1 MLQSS
6 LVFGGS
12 QQVLPIISTVSAGLW
27 GGGGGG
33 GVRGRARARGVSG

>member
-27 GGGGGG
+27 GGGIR
-33 GVRGRARARGVSG
+33 VRGRGVGSIEF